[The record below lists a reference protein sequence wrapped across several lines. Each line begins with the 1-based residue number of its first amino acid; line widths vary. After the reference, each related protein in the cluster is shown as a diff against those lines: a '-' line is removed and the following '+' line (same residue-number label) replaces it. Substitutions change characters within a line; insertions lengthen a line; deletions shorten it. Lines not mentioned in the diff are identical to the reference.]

1 MRNATDKQAS
11 ALRSDTIFTSGMP
24 ISRQF
29 KTLLRGSAA
38 MIAAAL
44 AFSASPSFA
53 QAGGQDSAASSPDD
67 QADSRAD
74 NGQADDGVIVVTARR
89 REEALLDV
97 PVAVTALSRD
107 DLANLQAQDLGGIQG
122 AVPNLNLVQGR
133 GSASSANIFIRG
145 VGQPD
150 ALQTF
155 DPAVGVYVDG
165 VFLSRIQGAL
175 LTLTD
180 VERVEVL
187 RGPQGTLYGKNTIGG
202 AVNIIS
208 RKPDLNDVTASGS
221 FLYGSFDQTTVNGY
235 VSVPLVSDTVALSV
249 AGQYDNRDGII
260 TDPLTGEDYNDRNNL
275 TFRSILRVVPSDG
288 VEISLSGDY
297 TRQRNDLT
305 LGSPTAP
312 IIQTDFATGPNVLVP
327 VNQFG
332 PFNFESATS
341 FTNDEGQALDHWGVA
356 LNATFALSDT
366 LELVSISSYRDLEA
380 DFFIDIDATQF
391 EIGDVFVGTDQRQ
404 YSQELQLRYSSD
416 NLNGVFGVYYL
427 NERVTSNQQAF
438 ADDLFAF
445 GGFPIS
451 FTRLI
456 DDVQQTDSYAAFGQ
470 LTYDINDYWAITAG
484 LRYTYEER
492 SYNRFTTTVSDLALL
507 NGIDFS
513 FPGDLPPPLNG
524 DDTADFDAFTPSLTI
539 SYTPAPDRLIYAS
552 ASRGFKSG
560 GFNGRANSLA
570 DLTLFVDGA
579 PELVT
584 TFQPETV
591 WTYEVGGKAAFLDG
605 KVQVSAAAFYSD
617 YENFQA
623 RVGGG
628 VDGGAGV
635 GVFPVLNAGELEI
648 YGFEIEATVKPTKG
662 LTLMGS
668 LGYLEANYKE
678 FNDGRRVPP
687 QTFSCNPT
695 GEEIVCDPA
704 FAPPITA
711 RIGGDY
717 SFSLGSA
724 DISLGGEARYVDAH
738 FLSVDNREGLREDG
752 YALLNAYVQA
762 SFDNGRYFIRGGAR
776 NLTDTLYRTDGQEF
790 SSVGN
795 IQTVYFGDPRT
806 FTVTVGFNY

>member
-1 MRNATDKQAS
+1 MLRIANSAQAS
-11 ALRSDTIFTSGMP
+11 DHTEKGALYKIG
-24 ISRQF
+24 
-29 KTLLRGSAA
+29 LRGGAA
-38 MIAAAL
+38 MM
-44 AFSASPSFA
+44 AFAVMGLSAPAFA
-53 QAGGQDSAASSPDD
+53 QDVPPQLQDVAESNEDD
-67 QADSRAD
+67 
-74 NGQADDGVIVVTARR
+74 DDVIIVTARR
-89 REEALLDV
+89 REEALIDV
-97 PVAVTALSRD
+97 PVAVTAFSQDQLRD
-107 DLANLQAQDLGGIQG
+107 LQAQDLSGIQG

-133 GSASSANIFIRG
+133 GSATSANIFIRG

-175 LTLTD
+175 LTLSD

-202 AVNIIS
+202 AVNIVS
-208 RKPDLNDVTASGS
+208 RKPDLDEFQASGDVT
-221 FLYGSFDQTTVNGY
+221 YGSFDQFTVNGY
-235 VSVPLVSDTVALSV
+235 VSAPIATDSVALSI
-249 AGQYDNRDGII
+249 AGLYDTRDGII
-260 TDPLTGEDYNDRNNL
+260 TNPLTGEDFNDRDNL
-275 TFRSILRVVPSDG
+275 TFRSILRVQPSDSI
-288 VEISLSGDY
+288 EISLSGDY
-297 TRQRNDLT
+297 TRQRNALN
-305 LGSPTAP
+305 LGAPTAP
-312 IIQTDFATGPNVLVP
+312 IIQTDFALGPVVLVEP
-327 VNQFG
+327 DQFG
-332 PFNFESATS
+332 ERFDFESATS
-341 FTNDEGQALDHWGVA
+341 FTNGEGQELDHWGLA
-356 LNATFALSDT
+356 LNANFQLSDN
-366 LELVSISSYRDLEA
+366 LELVSITSYRDLTT
-380 DFFIDIDATQF
+380 DFFIDIDATQA

-404 YSQELQLRYSSD
+404 WSQELQLRYSSD
-416 NLNGVFGVYYL
+416 KLNGVFGLYYL
-427 NERVTSNQQAF
+427 NERVTSDQEAF

-445 GGFPIS
+445 GGAPIT

-456 DDVQQTDSYAAFGQ
+456 NDEQETDSYAAFGQ
-470 LTYDINDYWAITAG
+470 LTYDLSDYWSITAG

-492 SYNRFTTTVSDLALL
+492 QYNRFTTTQSSLALIDGL
-507 NGIDFS
+507 DFS
-513 FPGDLPPPLNG
+513 FPGDLPPPLNE
-524 DDTADFDAFTPSLTI
+524 DDSQSFDAFTPSLTI

-570 DLTLFVDGA
+570 DLTLFVDGN

-584 TFQPETV
+584 TFEPETV
-591 WTYEVGGKAAFLDG
+591 WTYEIGGKASFLDG
-605 KVQVSAAAFYSD
+605 DVVISAAAFYSD
-617 YENFQA
+617 YQDFQA

-628 VDGGAGV
+628 IDGGAGV

-648 YGFEIEATVKPTKG
+648 YGFEIETTVKPLDG

-668 LGYLEANYKE
+668 LGYLEAQYNE

-687 QTFSCNPT
+687 QSFSCNPT
-695 GEEIVCDPA
+695 GEEIICEPA
-704 FAPPITA
+704 FAPPINA
-711 RIGGDY
+711 RIAGDY
-717 SFSLGSA
+717 TFSLGSA
-724 DISLGGEARYVDAH
+724 DISIGGEARYVDGH

-806 FTVTVGFNY
+806 FTITLGFNY